1 MIGRNQIACTFFIPS
16 CAFQNHQ
23 YRYSVYFC
31 RKIAKEAKVNF
42 GAYISEMTHS
52 RWRNLSIAPFGIYIT
67 FMATDLHF
75 FETCLSNRCDIHI
88 RSHGTVIIIFASR
101 RNDLEDKLCSGL
113 HSPHISH
120 FLHLP
125 HFHFL
130 HLRNFQ
136 KPSQHF
142 NIPYIHYPISTSFIF
157 HTFPLH
163 RHIRHT
169 FKRNSSNLICSNI
182 STFQSI
188 LSLCIVRPFTFYICH
203 TFSCHPITCTFHT
216 IIT

>member
-1 MIGRNQIACTFFIPS
+1 MHLFFIPS

-88 RSHGTVIIIFASR
+88 RSHGTVIIIFAR

-130 HLRNFQ
+130 HLWNFQ
-136 KPSQHF
+136 KPSHHF
-142 NIPYIHYPISTSFIF
+142 NIPYIHYIQSPHLSF
-157 HTFPLH
+157 
-163 RHIRHT
+163 
-169 FKRNSSNLICSNI
+169 
-182 STFQSI
+182 SI
-188 LSLCIVRPFTFYICH
+188 LFLCTAISVILSNPIPATYLIFVIFFTLIHFESWKFYTRKVRKFTTNLPRDKTAFTECKIKH
-203 TFSCHPITCTFHT
+203 WV
-216 IIT
+216 